1 MLIFCI
7 SGTTLQSSLAPRIFT
22 KLDDK
27 CDEGLT
33 RKDINIDES
42 EKELDEMI
50 KTLNISSQVEH
61 IEMMLLP
68 PSPNSLK

>member
-7 SGTTLQSSLAPRIFT
+7 SGTTPQSSSPPRIFT
-22 KLDDK
+22 KLDED
-27 CDEGLT
+27 LT
-33 RKDINIDES
+33 GKNIDIDES

-61 IEMMLLP
+61 IEMMPLP
-68 PSPNSLK
+68 PSPNSTK